1 MASRTAKLFKQS
13 ASIFTIVILMSCSTE
28 SNFDY
33 AAHIN
38 AKMSQ
43 LTFIDNKLE
52 SLTKQD

>member
-1 MASRTAKLFKQS
+1 MASRTTKLFKQS
-13 ASIFTIVILMSCSTE
+13 ASVFAIVLLMSCSTE
-28 SNFDY
+28 AKFDY

-52 SLTKQD
+52 SLTNED